1 MPLEPNTCLAAGEIL
16 AYLDGALPASRRAEA
31 EGHLEECRLC
41 ESAIEGV
48 TGLERREGYLSS
60 TDSLLARVRARTAT
74 AVAAPAP
81 RRRVL
86 PFRPTV
92 QYLTLAATLVL
103 GVGAAVVLTRPG
115 PDEALFQRYFEP
127 YPSLR
132 PVVRAGVRAGEA
144 SALALYERGDYRAAL
159 AAFEETL
166 GREPNDPVS
175 IFYAGLSRLPLGQPR
190 EAIGNLEQV
199 LRLGGKDL
207 QEPARW
213 YLALAHL
220 HGHDL
225 AAARSQLE
233 RIVEAGGFY
242 REKARAL
249 LTDLDDARA
258 RAR

>member
-1 MPLEPNTCLAAGEIL
+1 MPLEPNKCLAAAEIL
-16 AYLDGALPASRRAEA
+16 AYLDGALPASRRAEVEA
-31 EGHLEECRLC
+31 HLEECRLC
-41 ESAIEGV
+41 ESAVEGV
-48 TGLERREGYLSS
+48 TGLERREGYLRS

-74 AVAAPAP
+74 AAVASAP

-92 QYLTLAATLVL
+92 QYLALAATLVL
-103 GVGAAVVLTRPG
+103 GVGGAVVMTRPG
-115 PDEALFQRYFEP
+115 PDEALFLRYFEP

-132 PVVRAGVRAGEA
+132 PVVRAGAHAGAA
-144 SALALYERGDYRAAL
+144 SALALYERGDYQAAL

-175 IFYAGLSRLPLGQPR
+175 IFYAGLSRLPLGQAR
-190 EAIGNLEQV
+190 EAIRNLEQV

-220 HGHDL
+220 HGHDP
-225 AAARSQLE
+225 AAARWQLE
-233 RIVEAGGFY
+233 AIVAAGGFY
-242 REKARAL
+242 RDKARAL
-249 LTDLDDARA
+249 LNELDARA
-258 RAR
+258 SAR